1 MGRSQSN
8 WVFDAEESKQPL
20 KRLSF
25 PFFPHGVLGVG
36 LGGSLWRQGLCVT
49 SIGKE
54 LLACLH
60 VISANQLSPDAGF
73 PKMKQ

>member
-1 MGRSQSN
+1 ME
-8 WVFDAEESKQPL
+8 A
-20 KRLSF
+20 
-25 PFFPHGVLGVG
+25 
-36 LGGSLWRQGLCVT
+36 GLCVT

-60 VISANQLSPDAGF
+60 VISANQLPPDSGF